1 MAECEN
7 IRTGR
12 HCAFVLHAY
21 LVFVMKNRHKVFADR
36 HYWRANKL
44 WSGSYFAESVAPLG
58 CLSSARHRAAQSADL
73 KARHERRS
81 TVQTRA
87 HG

>member
-1 MAECEN
+1 MAA
-7 IRTGR
+7 RTSVSFR
-12 HCAFVLHAY
+12 AV
-21 LVFVMKNRHKVFADR
+21 KNRHKVFADR
-36 HYWRANKL
+36 HYWRASKL